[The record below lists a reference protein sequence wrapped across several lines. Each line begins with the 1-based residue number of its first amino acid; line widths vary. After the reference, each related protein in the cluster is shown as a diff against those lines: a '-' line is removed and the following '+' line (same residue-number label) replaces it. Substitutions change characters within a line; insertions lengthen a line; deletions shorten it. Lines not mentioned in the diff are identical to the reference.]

1 VARRKKKVSE
11 WEEKVRQVWANYSF
25 EGKITDLDY
34 LLTRLAMWGHVRST
48 KRGEAFAVA
57 YAAHLLGAK
66 TELVKRGRRYHVYLS
81 RSGREKLQKA
91 MGERGLTQ
99 LRDLLRRAY
108 FAYLEWEQAKKWQGV
123 SLADYFNSLAIV

>member
-1 VARRKKKVSE
+1 M
-11 WEEKVRQVWANYSF
+11 RQVWANYSF

-57 YAAHLLGAK
+57 YAARMLGA
-66 TELVKRGRRYHVYLS
+66 EPEFAKRGRRYHVYLS
-81 RSGREKLQKA
+81 RPEREKLQKA

-108 FAYLEWEQAKKWQGV
+108 FAYLEWEQAKKWEGA
-123 SLADYFNSLAIV
+123 SLADYFNSLCAIV